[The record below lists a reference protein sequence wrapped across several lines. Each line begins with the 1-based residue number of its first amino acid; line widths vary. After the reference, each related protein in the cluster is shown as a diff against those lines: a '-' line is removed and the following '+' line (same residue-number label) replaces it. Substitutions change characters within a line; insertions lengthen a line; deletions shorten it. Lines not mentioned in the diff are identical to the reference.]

1 MNKFQ
6 KNMIE
11 SYNELKNIKSL
22 TFCGLMMAI
31 AAFLSLFSV
40 QVNDIIKITFAFI
53 PDAIVGMLFGPFTGM
68 AFAGLAD
75 IVRYVVKPT
84 GAFFPGFTLSAMVSG
99 FIYGLILYKKPI
111 KLSRCFIA
119 ILGVTIVSNIM
130 LNTIWLHIMYGIGW
144 KYLFT
149 VRLIKELA
157 LLPINTIMLFTLSK
171 ALERPLSMLKTN
183 IIKN

>member
-6 KNMIE
+6 KNMIQ
-11 SYNELKNIKSL
+11 SYNELKSIRNL

-31 AAFLSLFSV
+31 AVFLSLFSV

-68 AFAGLAD
+68 AFSGIAD
-75 IVRYVVKPT
+75 IVRYIVKPT

-99 FIYGLILYKKPI
+99 LIYGLVLYKKPI
-111 KLSRCFIA
+111 KLSRCFWA
-119 ILGVTIVSNIM
+119 VLSVTIFSNIM

-149 VRLIKELA
+149 VRLIKELI
-157 LLPINTIMLFTLSK
+157 LLPINTIMIFTLSK
-171 ALERPLSMLKTN
+171 ALEKPFSLFGLEN
-183 IIKN
+183 